1 MTLVVTGKLG
11 NKLRLKTS
19 INIPC
24 GVTDENRIIILDLL
38 SKEDLWYVDGTFN
51 ISPDKFTLV
60 FIVKFII
67 NNKNLPL
74 VYALLPNKEKVSY
87 SKMFEYLVSNVF
99 KKPKYIM
106 SDFEKGITSC
116 VKKFLKVQ
124 M

>member
-87 SKMFEYLVSNVF
+87 SKMFEYLVSNVS